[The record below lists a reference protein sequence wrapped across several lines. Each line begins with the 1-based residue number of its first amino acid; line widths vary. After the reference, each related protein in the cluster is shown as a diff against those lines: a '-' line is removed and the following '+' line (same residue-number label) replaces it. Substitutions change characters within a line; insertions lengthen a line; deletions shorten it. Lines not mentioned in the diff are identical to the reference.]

1 MATIGKYGKILF
13 SNEDIQFIKDNF
25 QHMTNQKIADILGLK
40 QTIVRTKAYELGL
53 QRLKLEFWS
62 EAAVNYLRDN
72 FRTTGNKEI
81 AKHFNTHFPKNKNWC
96 KRHISKK
103 LAQLNLQRTPQD
115 LYIIREHNRQL
126 GSYGKPNPK
135 LKRKPMPKLYYQ
147 LNSKTR
153 IELKPGTDINKIKE
167 KYQHYNINI

>member
-1 MATIGKYGKILF
+1 MPTIGKYGKILF
-13 SNEDIQFIKDNF
+13 SNEDLQFIKDNF
-25 QHMTNQKIADILGLK
+25 QLMTNAQIAEKLGLK
-40 QTIVRTKAYELGL
+40 ITLVRMKAYEMGL
-53 QRLKLEFWS
+53 QRFKLELWPL
-62 EAAVNYLRDN
+62 AAVNYLRDN
-72 FRTTGNKEI
+72 FRTTGNNEI
-81 AKHFNTHFPKNKNWC
+81 AKYFNTHFLKNKNWS

-103 LAQLNLQRTPQD
+103 LSQLNLQRTIQD
-115 LYIIREHNRQL
+115 LYNIRERNRQL